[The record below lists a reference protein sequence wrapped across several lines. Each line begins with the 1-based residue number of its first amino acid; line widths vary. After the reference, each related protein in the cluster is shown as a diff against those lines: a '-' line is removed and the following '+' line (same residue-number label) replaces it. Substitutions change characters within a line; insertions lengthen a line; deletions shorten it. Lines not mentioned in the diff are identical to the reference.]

1 MMKFR
6 KYAFSLSIISVL
18 REKLTEYVM
27 ELLHKASWIKRDK
40 LMRMP
45 WSFKSCLFPL
55 VPLALSGCG
64 VVDEELTGL
73 NSFGGTDSV
82 PPDSVPPASG
92 GTGPSSSPLAAPV
105 VNVTANGASTILGW
119 DGSNADQYRIFY
131 WHGNEMP
138 QEHTTNS
145 TTFTLPPLSRWTYTV
160 IVEAYD
166 SLGNSLFSA
175 PVKAVVS

>member
-1 MMKFR
+1 
-6 KYAFSLSIISVL
+6 
-18 REKLTEYVM
+18 M

-55 VPLALSGCG
+55 VLLALSGCG

-82 PPDSVPPASG
+82 LPDSG

-105 VNVTANGASTILGW
+105 VNLTANYGSTILCW

-145 TTFTLPPLSRWTYTV
+145 TTFTLPPLSRWTDTV